1 MTTEIL
7 IIAVTWVGTVLVL
20 NTVNRVAKYL
30 LEN

>member
-7 IIAVTWVGTVLVL
+7 IIAVTWIGTVLVL
-20 NTVNRVAKYL
+20 NTANRVAKYL

>member
-7 IIAVTWVGTVLVL
+7 IIVAAWIGTVLVL
-20 NTVNRVAKYL
+20 NTANRVAKYL